1 MGQETN
7 IANIDVERGL
17 AQFAHGVAQDVHP
30 GPIAPLAQGVVDVV
44 YLVVDRYVRSVGD
57 KLIMLDGQLAGLAQ
71 VAINMKKR
79 VDRLQVFRLTHLPRV
94 DNPVLLE
101 VESGADA
108 SRRTVAFGSI
118 IIVKRLEGAGL
129 HAHHMQ
135 QVVVEDLA
143 VDARHH
149 RRRILSTLVLGQHL
163 RLRHGH
169 RKPLFALGLALVLAV
184 GSLLIELSEH
194 GGIHRLHGR
203 VLGRIDILLDP
214 LNLHLS
220 RVGGNLCLHSGFPQ
234 LGLEH
239 LSVVGARLGLVDDF
253 VEPFHLGAGQVF
265 RTRLHHFLPQ
275 YRVCLRHDHDR
286 HEHDYDDANY
296 LFHIFPIIV
305 HLQR

>member
-57 KLIMLDGQLAGLAQ
+57 KLIMLDGQLARLAQ

-143 VDARHH
+143 VDADTTAGAYSAHLCWANISGCAMATANH
-149 RRRILSTLVLGQHL
+149 CLLLAWLSSL
-163 RLRHGH
+163 
-169 RKPLFALGLALVLAV
+169 PL
-184 GSLLIELSEH
+184 
-194 GGIHRLHGR
+194 
-203 VLGRIDILLDP
+203 
-214 LNLHLS
+214 
-220 RVGGNLCLHSGFPQ
+220 
-234 LGLEH
+234 
-239 LSVVGARLGLVDDF
+239 AR
-253 VEPFHLGAGQVF
+253 
-265 RTRLHHFLPQ
+265 
-275 YRVCLRHDHDR
+275 CS
-286 HEHDYDDANY
+286 
-296 LFHIFPIIV
+296 
-305 HLQR
+305 